1 MREPLAY
8 TRLATAK
15 ESRSSPICAA
25 LNDDDDDDI
34 GATIRYSQSKPCM
47 RLQYRTIP
55 YCEGKPF
62 RASRAIHTNHNPL
75 RGFAKPFKLIP
86 PIGDNLL
93 LKRSVRVCVCACL
106 CVCVSGVCVC
116 VCVCVCGCVC
126 VCVRTHAN
134 GSEHDGLPRT
144 WPVHHNDFVVRISR
158 KARAD

>member
-34 GATIRYSQSKPCM
+34 SAAILYPQSKPGIG
-47 RLQYRTIP
+47 LQYRTIP

-75 RGFAKPFKLIP
+75 RGFAKPFKTNP
-86 PIGDNLL
+86 SHRG
-93 LKRSVRVCVCACL
+93 
-106 CVCVSGVCVC
+106 
-116 VCVCVCGCVC
+116 
-126 VCVRTHAN
+126 
-134 GSEHDGLPRT
+134 
-144 WPVHHNDFVVRISR
+144 
-158 KARAD
+158 